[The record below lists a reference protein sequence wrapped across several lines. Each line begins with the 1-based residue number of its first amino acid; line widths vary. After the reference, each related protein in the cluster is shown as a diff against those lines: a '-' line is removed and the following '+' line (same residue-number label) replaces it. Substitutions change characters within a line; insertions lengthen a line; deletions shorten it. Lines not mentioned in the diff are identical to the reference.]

1 MLDEMVPLASASH
14 SEVVQYAVDESGLIA
29 TRSHLARQIG
39 SANLNITWDL
49 RVIVQ
54 HQIRCC

>member
-1 MLDEMVPLASASH
+1 MLDEMVPLASR
-14 SEVVQYAVDESGLIA
+14 LIPRLFSMPWTNRA
-29 TRSHLARQIG
+29 LLQRSHLARQIG